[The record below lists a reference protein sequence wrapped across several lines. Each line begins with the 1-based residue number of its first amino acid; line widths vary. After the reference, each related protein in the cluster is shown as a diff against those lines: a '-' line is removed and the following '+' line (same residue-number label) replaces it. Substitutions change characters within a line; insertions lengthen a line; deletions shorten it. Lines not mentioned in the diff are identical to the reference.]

1 LENTGAY
8 LYSASYPNG
17 IKSSNLGKYLI
28 FFYKQLKETSAMY
41 RINFLPMSKNE
52 PPQGTMG

>member
-1 LENTGAY
+1 
-8 LYSASYPNG
+8 
-17 IKSSNLGKYLI
+17 
-28 FFYKQLKETSAMY
+28 LKETSAMY